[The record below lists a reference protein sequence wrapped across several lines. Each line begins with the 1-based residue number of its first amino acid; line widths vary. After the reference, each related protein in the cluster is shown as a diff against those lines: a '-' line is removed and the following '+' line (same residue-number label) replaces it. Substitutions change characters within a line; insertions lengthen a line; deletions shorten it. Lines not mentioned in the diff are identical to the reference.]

1 MVRGYGVFGCEG
13 MKNEL
18 SPVGTLTKP
27 GGGEMRAGMMGWKR
41 HTFVKFEGRHGNTE
55 KDQER
60 ESCDI

>member
-27 GGGEMRAGMMGWKR
+27 GGR
-41 HTFVKFEGRHGNTE
+41 VK
-55 KDQER
+55 
-60 ESCDI
+60 